1 MSFLVDIIAM
11 IFGMPRALFPQI
23 AHEWFGGPVEA
34 V

>member
-1 MSFLVDIIAM
+1 M

-23 AHEWFGGPVEA
+23 AHERFGGPVEA